1 VPVAVRSGE
10 GHSYIGQSNVNDG
23 IVLSLQ
29 RLRDFSVDDV
39 GDYIAKLGGGLDLL
53 EAYTLMALHKPPL
66 GFAGGFSPSTGIG
79 GYFSGGGHGMMGSK
93 YGIGADRLVAA
104 DVVVYDKTQKAFKVV
119 KATPTNEYADLLFAI
134 RGGMGGNY
142 GVVVNFYYKAFVA
155 GTVLFSSGGTN
166 NYDVDNYVGHMKDY
180 VDFMQAATTPKEFSA
195 ALILGYSSLQALSYY
210 FSLCLCYPRDCSD
223 CVKNTLGIPGASM
236 EEIEK
241 AMTKCRNIEKQI
253 ILQWVQMQYY
263 YPQLLSTDNLKTMVS
278 RVLGKTCATKG
289 CYQYVLP
296 YTHNMLKEPTDCCT
310 SPGEKCT
317 SFDHR
322 KQGFSIEHG
331 IFLFPGEDPS
341 KIAYPWLADMSV
353 AVQPFSTDTKYQNY
367 LESTMTRQKWIPRYF
382 PHNGTY
388 QRLQAVKCEYNAID
402 MFDFK
407 RISNFT
413 IKLEDCA
420 AESR

>member
-1 VPVAVRSGE
+1 MFQITKQYIVISLVFSSWAFASPVTDAIKELRSALPKNATITDHIPDPFFSRFGSKHNIIPAAMVFPANADQVVTALTICHKHEVPVAVRSGE

-29 RLRDFSVDDV
+29 RLRDFSVDDE

-79 GYFSGGGHGMMGSK
+79 GYFSGGGHGMMGPK

-195 ALILGYSSLQALSYY
+195 ALILGYSSRQALSYF

-223 CVKNTLGIPGASM
+223 CVKVTADFRKRTGLTNSSVILPEREKMSFIKAQWTSM
-236 EEIEK
+236 R
-241 AMTKCRNIEKQI
+241 CG
-253 ILQWVQMQYY
+253 
-263 YPQLLSTDNLKTMVS
+263 S
-278 RVLGKTCATKG
+278 
-289 CYQYVLP
+289 
-296 YTHNMLKEPTDCCT
+296 
-310 SPGEKCT
+310 
-317 SFDHR
+317 
-322 KQGFSIEHG
+322 
-331 IFLFPGEDPS
+331 
-341 KIAYPWLADMSV
+341 AYP
-353 AVQPFSTDTKYQNY
+353 PK
-367 LESTMTRQKWIPRYF
+367 
-382 PHNGTY
+382 G
-388 QRLQAVKCEYNAID
+388 
-402 MFDFK
+402 
-407 RISNFT
+407 ISLVSS
-413 IKLEDCA
+413 I
-420 AESR
+420 